1 MASYVKAAENV
12 GSEIVN
18 IISNA
23 ENSFYEQIVPDI
35 GLFNHSNTIFDIDLD
50 SEHAP
55 WTTRKNRETRKRLY
69 SVKRAKP
76 ILKASI
82 LSINKHCFN
91 KI

>member
-23 ENSFYEQIVPDI
+23 ENSIYEQIVP
-35 GLFNHSNTIFDIDLD
+35 GLFNNSNTIFDIDLD

-55 WTTRKNRETRKRLY
+55 
-69 SVKRAKP
+69 
-76 ILKASI
+76 
-82 LSINKHCFN
+82 
-91 KI
+91 

>member
-23 ENSFYEQIVPDI
+23 ENSIYEQIVP

-55 WTTRKNRETRKRLY
+55 WTTRKNRERLGGYTRWNETDSPSQH
-69 SVKRAKP
+69 SV
-76 ILKASI
+76 
-82 LSINKHCFN
+82 NK
-91 KI
+91 